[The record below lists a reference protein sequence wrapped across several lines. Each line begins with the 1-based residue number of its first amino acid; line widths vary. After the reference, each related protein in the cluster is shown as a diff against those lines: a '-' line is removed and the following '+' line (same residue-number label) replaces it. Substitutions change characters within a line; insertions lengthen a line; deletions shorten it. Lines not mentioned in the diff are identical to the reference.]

1 MKLIDRDLLLQT
13 IEESRG
19 KNPHEDSKIRVN
31 HTIEHDHIA
40 HLVLEQP
47 TAYDVDKVV
56 KQLENLGWVFAD
68 YYPDGTNISR
78 ESRKSIPYDRVIEIV
93 KSGGSK

>member
-1 MKLIDRDLLLQT
+1 MRLIDADLLLER
-13 IEESRG
+13 IAESRK
-19 KNPHEDSKIRVN
+19 KNPHGDSKIRAN

-56 KQLENLGWVFAD
+56 ERLEETLLNLTFHKDNNSKTWNKAIH
-68 YYPDGTNISR
+68 NA
-78 ESRKSIPYDRVIEIV
+78 IEIV
-93 KSGGSK
+93 KSGGIE